1 MKSIFLRIY
10 IGVIGAAMILL
21 LLAYI
26 ALDRINQYRYEDYL
40 SKTIGGTFSLITA
53 GITRHQG
60 DEQKRWIGAVERLTG
75 LPLRI
80 DKLDNL
86 EDYRLYQLS
95 DTDQVIYINANIA
108 RKQAQVALRIP
119 GSTDEFILSQLKD
132 INQSVTR
139 ASAILILNELGR
151 HAKQDRSS
159 VLKKLGGHFGYDLN
173 LLPPRKLNLDSSQ
186 LRQLAR
192 GDVVVRLNDTLSD
205 TPFIQVYAKY
215 GNSGHLLVL
224 GPLMIFRWY
233 PISLL
238 LIMTLA
244 GLALLF
250 VFGYFLVYPLER
262 KLKALERGIQSI
274 GTSNSKVMKVDGR
287 DAFSG
292 ITENI
297 NQMIQRIDSLVN
309 QQRQLT
315 NDISHELRTP
325 VARMLFRLENLVRE
339 HQLDESSRDILGL
352 KKDFNTINT
361 MIDEI
366 LTCASFDHAQGF
378 SKTSVNVVSAV
389 SEIVDEVS
397 QQHRSIEILL
407 SKPDVNGLVAVEPT
421 LFKRAIENLL
431 LNACRHCD
439 NTVSIDCKQHHDHFE
454 ISIED
459 DGAGIAE
466 KDQKRVFSPFVRL
479 DSSRHRSGGGFGLG
493 LSIVEKVVHLHRG
506 SIKADTSHILGGAK
520 FCMRIPIELG

>member
-21 LLAYI
+21 LIASI
-26 ALDRINQYRYEDYL
+26 ALDRISQYRYEDYL
-40 SKTIGGTFSLITA
+40 SKTIGGTFSLISA
-53 GITRHQG
+53 GVTRHQG
-60 DEQKRWIGAVERLTG
+60 QERKRWIGAVERLTG

-80 DKLDNL
+80 DTLHNPQAF
-86 EDYRLYQLS
+86 RHYQLH
-95 DTDQVIYINANIA
+95 DTDQTIYINADIEK
-108 RKQAQVALRIP
+108 KQAQVALKIP
-119 GSTDEFILSQLKD
+119 GSSNEFVLSELKD

-151 HAKQDRSS
+151 HPKQERSS
-159 VLKKLGGHFGYDLN
+159 ALKRLGNHFGYDLN
-173 LLPPRKLNLDSSQ
+173 LLPPRDSGLDKSQ

-205 TPFIQVYAKY
+205 TPFLQVYAKY
-215 GNSGHLLVL
+215 GNSGRLLVL
-224 GPLMIFRWY
+224 GPLMIFSWY

-238 LIMTLA
+238 LVMALA

-250 VFGYFLVYPLER
+250 VFGYFLVYPLEK
-262 KLKALERGIQSI
+262 KLKTLEKGIQSV
-274 GTSNSKVMKVDGR
+274 GTSNSRIMKVDGR

-292 ITENI
+292 ITRNI
-297 NQMIQRIDSLVN
+297 NQMIKRIDTLVN

-325 VARMLFRLENLVRE
+325 VARMLFRLENLVRD
-339 HQLDESSRDILGL
+339 HQLDESNRDILGL

-366 LTCASFDHAQGF
+366 LTCASLDHSRGF
-378 SKTSVNVVSAV
+378 TKQSVNVISAV
-389 SEIVDEVS
+389 SEIVEEVS
-397 QQHRSIEILL
+397 QQHRSIRIIL
-407 SKPDVNGLVAVEPT
+407 SKPEVDGLVAVEPT

-431 LNACRHCD
+431 LNACRHCSK
-439 NTVSIDCKQHHDHFE
+439 TISIHCERHHDHFE
-454 ISIED
+454 ISVED
-459 DGAGIAE
+459 DGSGIAE
-466 KDQKRVFSPFVRL
+466 KDKNRIFSPFVRL
-479 DSSRHRSGGGFGLG
+479 DSSRNRAGGGFGLG
-493 LSIVEKVVHLHRG
+493 LSIVEKVAHLHRG
-506 SIKADTSHILGGAK
+506 SIKADTSNLLGGAK